1 MSNNKKNTKAK
12 NKKTENGIKNT
23 EEQNV
28 EKTVGQTVAEE
39 VKPEAG
45 KQTEPEP
52 ALDNKPGTEPES
64 ALDNKPKSEWKAE
77 QDTEKQGF
85 RQRFKQLI
93 GASIHT
99 WIFKCFAVAF
109 VLELVLEILGRR
121 SIYGGFSFLVNSP
134 IVFIYNVSIIFF
146 TLLFALFLRKR
157 VFGIILISTVWIV
170 CGIINFV
177 VLGFRVTPFAAIDF
191 LMVKDTFSMID
202 VYFTK
207 VQQVFIVIGIAAVIT
222 IVVLLFRKTPK
233 FEGDRKVKGTML
245 TCVIAWLLV
254 MLLTNYAVNH
264 NIISDDFANLGT
276 AYKDYGFA
284 YCFTNSI
291 IDNGISKPDDYS
303 EEYMKE
309 IKQTLDKEKTSG
321 QAKKPNIIIIQ
332 LESFFDPNDVVGLTM
347 SDNPVPTFTRLKEQF
362 PSGYFTVPALG
373 AGTANTEFE
382 VLTGIK
388 TSYFGAGEYPY
399 KTTVNEV
406 PVEGLASILKK
417 QGYGTYAIHNNK
429 SSFYDRINVYDM
441 MGFDAFISLEYMY
454 DVEYTSTGW
463 AKDATLVDDIMKCLK
478 DTDTQDFVYTISV
491 QGHGRYPDGDDTC
504 EDHIQVHYE
513 NEEMEKP
520 FHYYVNQIYEMDM
533 MIDNLI
539 KELDKYGEDYVL
551 ILYGDHLPSLE
562 LTEEQLPN
570 STLFQTEYI
579 IVNNMNLKIADED
592 IYASDISLKLL
603 DALNMPLGYAQK
615 AHKLYEG
622 DKLDDVLVNIAYDMM
637 YGENYLFADGVI
649 VPEADMSMGVD
660 EIIITNVENVDDH
673 IVLHGDNFNQYSVVS
688 INAHNLE
695 TRYID
700 RNTLM
705 VEECLLEKGDEAVVK
720 QIDKSH
726 RELSSSQSYI
736 F

>member
-1 MSNNKKNTKAK
+1 MSNKKKNTKAK
-12 NKKTENGIKNT
+12 NKKIKNGIRNT
-23 EEQNV
+23 SEQNV
-28 EKTVGQTVAEE
+28 EKTVGKIVTEE
-39 VKPEAG
+39 LKPESGQKAELE
-45 KQTEPEP
+45 TS
-52 ALDNKPGTEPES
+52 LDSKPES
-64 ALDNKPKSEWKAE
+64 E
-77 QDTEKQGF
+77 QEAGQETEKHGF
-85 RQRFKQLI
+85 KQRFKKLV

-109 VLELVLEILGRR
+109 ILELVLEILGRR
-121 SIYGGFSFLVNSP
+121 SLYGGFSFLVNSP

-157 VFGIILISTVWIV
+157 VFGIILISIAWIV

-207 VQQVFIVIGIAAVIT
+207 VQQVFIVIGMVAVVI
-222 IVVLLFRKTPK
+222 IIVLLFRKTPK

-303 EEYMKE
+303 EEYMQE

-347 SDNPVPTFTRLKEQF
+347 SDNPVPTFTRLKEQY

-399 KTTVNEV
+399 KTTVNEA

-429 SSFYDRINVYDM
+429 SSFYDRKNVYNM

-478 DTDTQDFVYTISV
+478 DTDSQDFVYTISV
-491 QGHGRYPDGDDTC
+491 QGHGRYPDANDTC
-504 EDHIQVHYE
+504 ADHIQVHYE

-579 IVNNMNLKIADED
+579 IVNNMDLNIEDED
-592 IYASDISLKLL
+592 IYASDISFKLL
-603 DALNMPLGYAQK
+603 NALNMPLGYAQK

-622 DKLDDVLVNIAYDMM
+622 DKLDDVLVNIAYDML
-637 YGENYLFADGVI
+637 YGDNWLFTDGVI
-649 VPEADMSMGVD
+649 VPEADMNMGVD

-688 INAHNLE
+688 INNHNLE

-726 RELSSSQSYI
+726 RELSSSPSYI
-736 F
+736 Y

>member
-1 MSNNKKNTKAK
+1 MSNKKKNTKAK
-12 NKKTENGIKNT
+12 KKKTENGIKNT
-23 EEQNV
+23 SEQNV
-28 EKTVGQTVAEE
+28 EKTVEE
-39 VKPEAG
+39 VVTEEIKQEAGQQPEPENVLECKPSEQQGKPETAL
-45 KQTEPEP
+45 KPE
-52 ALDNKPGTEPES
+52 KPGF
-64 ALDNKPKSEWKAE
+64 K
-77 QDTEKQGF
+77 
-85 RQRFKQLI
+85 QRFKKLL

-99 WIFKCFAVAF
+99 WIFKCFIVAF

-157 VFGIILISTVWIV
+157 VFGIILISTAWIV

-202 VYFTK
+202 VYFTTA
-207 VQQVFIVIGIAAVIT
+207 QQVFIVIGIVAVIT
-222 IVVLLFRKTPK
+222 IIVLLFRKTPK

-254 MLLTNYAVNH
+254 MLLTHYAVNH

-303 EEYMKE
+303 EEYMQE
-309 IKQTLDKEKTSG
+309 IKQTLDKEKTIG
-321 QAKKPNIIIIQ
+321 QPKKPNIIIIQ

-347 SDNPVPTFTRLKEQF
+347 SDNPVPTFTKLKEQF

-388 TSYFGAGEYPY
+388 TKYFGAGEYPY

-429 SSFYDRINVYDM
+429 SSFYDRKNVYNM

-463 AKDATLVDDIMKCLK
+463 AKDATLVDDIMKCLR

-491 QGHGRYPDGDDTC
+491 QGHGRYPDNDEAC
-504 EDHIQVHYE
+504 EDHIQIHYE

-520 FHYYVNQIYEMDM
+520 FHYYVNQIYEMDI

-551 ILYGDHLPSLE
+551 ILYGDHLPSLN

-579 IVNNMNLKIADED
+579 IVNNINLNIMDED

-603 DALNMPLGYAQK
+603 SALNMPLGYVQK

-622 DKLDDVLVNIAYDMM
+622 DRLDDVLVNIAYDML
-637 YGENYLFADGVI
+637 YGDNYLFAGEVI
-649 VPEADMSMGVD
+649 VPETDMKMGID
-660 EIIITNVENVDDH
+660 EIKITNVENVDDH
-673 IVLHGDNFNQYSVVS
+673 IVIHGDNFNQYSVVS
-688 INAHNLE
+688 INDDNLE
-695 TRYID
+695 TYYID
-700 RNTLM
+700 RKTLM
-705 VEECLLEKGDEAVVK
+705 VEEIQLEKGDVAEVK

-726 RELSSSQSYI
+726 HELSSSQSYI
-736 F
+736 Y